1 MSSPLGAVVARE
13 AAASSRAL
21 GLGGSA
27 WALPAAGS
35 PSLAWWATLTAL
47 ACVTFAA
54 AAYALLD
61 TGRIVRRG
69 DADGAPAW
77 SQRYARAMRLVR
89 FFSLLARAPDVAQ
102 AV

>member
-1 MSSPLGAVVARE
+1 M
-13 AAASSRAL
+13 AAASRRAL
-21 GLGGSA
+21 GLGGSE

-47 ACVTFAA
+47 AGVTAAA
-54 AAYALLD
+54 AAYVFLD

-89 FFSLLARAPDVAQ
+89 ALALLARADAD
-102 AV
+102 ASLAS